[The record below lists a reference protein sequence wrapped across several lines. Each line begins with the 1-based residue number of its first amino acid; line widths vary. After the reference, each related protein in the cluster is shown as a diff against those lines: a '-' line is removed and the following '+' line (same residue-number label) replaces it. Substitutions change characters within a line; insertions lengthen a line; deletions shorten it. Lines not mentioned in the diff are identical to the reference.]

1 MQRKSMHRLNRLV
14 FIGLMSIFLAAC
26 GSSSDPL
33 PANLAIQG
41 TVDYLADTEAGV
53 GNENA
58 EAQRVASGIQVCAL
72 GHCGITDENGGFSF
86 DMNSG
91 EISNGAMLFQF
102 FGPGWTRDMLVE
114 NIPSGPGT
122 VTFRFRLHDN
132 TVFGGIVDS
141 DTNCINDAVCGGSG
155 CKVCSYT
162 LMIDMVVKDYWETG
176 DSGCGN
182 CDVYIKSKTWT
193 DSQGVLHDRA
203 ERWEYAYRGG
213 SLMAST
219 DQIDPKALPEDSR
232 GIEYI
237 IYRSANGRYAKYVY
251 ITPGSSGGSMGHA
264 LHLSVNGQLVY
275 AKFLPFQE
283 AIEMGNNFIGSGT
296 LQSGDS
302 TPPNAQTQSA
312 DPPDDKRSIASYEK
326 GNVKTTVYNTQMAS
340 FSVGVAVDNKSVV
353 TIYKDCNLCT
363 LFNFMTA
370 DSRAKSYL
378 DILQGWKHY

>member
-1 MQRKSMHRLNRLV
+1 MQNKSIRRLHHLI
-14 FIGLMSIFLAAC
+14 FISLMGIILAAC

-33 PANLAIQG
+33 PTDLSIQG
-41 TVDYLADTEAGV
+41 TVEYLAETQTGTSAT
-53 GNENA
+53 NA
-58 EAQRVASGIQVCAL
+58 EAQRAASGIRVCAL
-72 GHCGITDENGGFSF
+72 GHCGITDENGRFF
-86 DMNSG
+86 FNLKNE
-91 EISNGAMLFQF
+91 EIGNGAMLFQF
-102 FGPGWTRDMLVE
+102 FGPGWTREMLVE

-122 VTFRFRLHDN
+122 VSFRFRLHDN
-132 TVFGGIVDS
+132 TVFGGVVGS
-141 DTNCINDAVCGGSG
+141 DTNCIKDAVCGASG

-219 DQIDPKALPEDSR
+219 DQVDPRALPEDSR
-232 GIEYI
+232 GIQFI
-237 IYRSANGRYAKYVY
+237 VSRSANGRYAKYVY

-283 AIEMGNNFIGSGT
+283 AIEMGNNFIESGA
-296 LQSGDS
+296 LQSGAS
-302 TPPNAQTQSA
+302 TPPDAQTQSTN
-312 DPPDDKRSIASYEK
+312 PNDDTRSLASYEK
-326 GNVKTTVYNTQMAS
+326 GNVKTAVYNTQMAS
-340 FSVGVAVDNKSVV
+340 FKVGVAVDNKFVV
-353 TIYKDCNLCT
+353 TIFKDCNSCT
-363 LFNFMTA
+363 LFDFMTA
-370 DSRAKSYL
+370 DARAKSYL
-378 DILQGWKHY
+378 DILQGWKHN